1 MRFHEPFDDVQY
13 DAAVKM
19 HAQMRTNLAELR
31 RHYGPRS
38 PEEERLLRR
47 YRESIQNFGRE
58 LLKPYGKINAER
70 LNEQDRQAAKAFVAY
85 LQSYGLRG

>member
-19 HAQMRTNLAELR
+19 HTQMRTNLAELR

-38 PEEERLLRR
+38 PEEERLLRK
-47 YRESIQNFGRE
+47 YRESIQHLDVSCSSHAVR
-58 LLKPYGKINAER
+58 
-70 LNEQDRQAAKAFVAY
+70 
-85 LQSYGLRG
+85 